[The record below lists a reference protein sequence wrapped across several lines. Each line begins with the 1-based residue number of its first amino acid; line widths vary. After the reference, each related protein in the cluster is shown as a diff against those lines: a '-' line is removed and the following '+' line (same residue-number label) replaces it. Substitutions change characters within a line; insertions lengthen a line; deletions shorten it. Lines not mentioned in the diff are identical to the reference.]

1 MVQERPTE
9 HGLGVHGGSEAGWG
23 RLPAEEGCFPILVG
37 PGPPLFLCKYH
48 PPIHTFFSYLWER
61 LLSWW
66 GCDGHGS
73 IIRPQ
78 EC

>member
-1 MVQERPTE
+1 MAWVYMGFQW
-9 HGLGVHGGSEAGWG
+9 VGGRDCQQKRAASPS
-23 RLPAEEGCFPILVG
+23 LLVLD
-37 PGPPLFLCKYH
+37 PHSCSVNTF